1 MKARISSFITKKSN
15 FPWKSI
21 VYLCICTYESFLFPR
36 YVMFSVSL
44 NEKSTKHTYTDEQ
57 ILEEVKKG
65 NWELFGH
72 IYDKWNQK
80 IYSYIMT
87 ILNYNSEDA
96 NEILGDVFI
105 GLFEYNKTN
114 TIKNCK
120 SFLYTSAHNKA
131 IDLIRKKSEL
141 YTNDWVE
148 DQVIDIQSENKK
160 DELNLTYQQKLMQ
173 KYLSLLQ
180 PKEREII
187 HLFYY
192 ENKSYEE
199 IAQYLWSNKNTIWT
213 MISQSK
219 KKIKELVEREGTS
232 KILSE

>member
-1 MKARISSFITKKSN
+1 
-15 FPWKSI
+15 
-21 VYLCICTYESFLFPR
+21 
-36 YVMFSVSL
+36 MFSVSL